1 MKKTKSLKKW
11 MTIVPLA
18 LMSITMAGL
27 PVFDNPVHAA
37 VAPSF
42 SDVPAGHWTYDAVS
56 KLVKAGIVD
65 GYTDKTFK
73 GDKAMSRYEVA
84 FVVAKAMDKYEKADE
99 ANKQLI
105 DKLSAEY
112 ASELNRLGARVAK
125 VEAKTNTW
133 ISGETRFR
141 YVSDNPTPANG
152 KKLRGADNIEFRQR
166 IKFGGTINENTS
178 FFGRIATAGGNKLG
192 NSEYSSGSE
201 IALDTMHITS
211 KNLFGLDSVRVGRSA
226 IDSITNGL
234 IGKPNS
240 ADGIAI
246 TDTWGK
252 VNFKGWMGNIKSNT
266 YDFATGKFTTTEANR
281 MQTAQVGFKPSNNL
295 TFNTG
300 YYWADVPGTSAPN
313 GMGTLNTSAGKS
325 FDGSKGWTA
334 SAAYKMGKYTLLA
347 DYVSTKLNGAVNLP
361 TNPKGWALQ
370 LSNSKGPA
378 VLYPAV
384 NLVNPANAGDDAW
397 MVSYRSVDAGTIPSG
412 AGGYDTTAVANP
424 GQPYSVFTHTT
435 DNVNVLYFAYQKVVA
450 KNVLASFEYQDIKLK
465 NKGLTDLPS
474 NQLDKTY
481 MLKLE
486 YFY

>member
-1 MKKTKSLKKW
+1 MA
-11 MTIVPLA
+11 IVPLA

-37 VAPSF
+37 VSPSF
-42 SDVPAGHWTYDAVS
+42 GDVPVDNWAYDAVG
-56 KLVKAGIVD
+56 KLAKAGLVD

-73 GDKAMSRYEVA
+73 GDKALSRYEFA
-84 FVVAKAMDKYEKADE
+84 FVVAKAMDKFEKADE

-105 DKLSAEY
+105 DKLSAEF
-112 ASELNRLGARVAK
+112 APELNRLGARVAK

-152 KKLRGADNIEFRQR
+152 KKLRGSDNFEFRQR
-166 IKFGGTINENTS
+166 IKFAGNINDNTS
-178 FFGRIATAGGNKLG
+178 FFGRIATSGGNKFG
-192 NSEYSSGSE
+192 NAEYTTGSE
-201 IALDTMHITS
+201 IALDMMNVTS

-226 IDSITNGL
+226 LDSITNGL
-234 IGKPNS
+234 IGKPMNV
-240 ADGIAI
+240 DGILI

-266 YDFATGKFTTTEANR
+266 WDAANARFSTTEAYR

-295 TFNTG
+295 TLNTG
-300 YYWADVPGTSAPN
+300 YYWADVPGTSTAT
-313 GMGTLNTSAGKS
+313 GMGTLNTNTGS

-347 DYVSTKLNGAVNLP
+347 DYVSTKLNGAANLP
-361 TNPKGWALQ
+361 TNPKGWIVQ

-378 VLYPAV
+378 VLFPAV

-397 MVSYRSVDAGTIPSG
+397 MVSYRSVDAGTLPSG
-412 AGGYDTTAVANP
+412 AGGFDTTAVANP

-435 DNVNVLYFAYQKVVA
+435 DNVNALYFAYQKVVA

-465 NKGLTDLPS
+465 NRGLTGLPNS
-474 NQLDKTY
+474 QLDKTY
-481 MLKLE
+481 MLKIE